1 MLSHAE
7 DLREF
12 SKDPA
17 LSEAIKRG
25 FRESSLDAK
34 HKALCEWAEKL
45 TLTPAKCTR
54 ADVDT
59 LRAQGWRDE
68 EVVSAAQII
77 GYFNH
82 LNRLAD
88 GLGIDLE
95 PEMKDV
101 HPQMNTD
108 KHR

>member
-1 MLSHAE
+1 MLSHAQ

-12 SKDPA
+12 SKDG
-17 LSEAIKRG
+17 LLVEAIQQG
-25 FRESSLDAK
+25 FRNSPLDAK

-45 TLTPAKCTR
+45 TLTPTQCDR

-77 GYFNH
+77 GFFNH

-95 PEMKDV
+95 PEM
-101 HPQMNTD
+101 
-108 KHR
+108 RA

>member
-1 MLSHAE
+1 MLAHAQ

-12 SKDPA
+12 SKDEA
-17 LSEAIKRG
+17 LAKAVKQG
-25 FRESSLDAK
+25 FRSSSLDAK

-54 ADVDT
+54 ADVDA
-59 LRAQGWRDE
+59 LRGHGWSDE

-95 PEMKDV
+95 PEMTSPESK
-101 HPQMNTD
+101 PIA
-108 KHR
+108 

>member
-1 MLSHAE
+1 MLAHTQ

-12 SKDPA
+12 SKDDA
-17 LSEAIKRG
+17 LAEAIKQG
-25 FRESSLDAK
+25 FRNSSLDAK

-45 TLTPAKCTR
+45 TLTPAQCTR
-54 ADVDT
+54 ADVDA
-59 LRAQGWRDE
+59 LRGQGWSDE

-95 PEMKDV
+95 PEMQGESQ
-101 HPQMNTD
+101 PIA
-108 KHR
+108 

>member
-1 MLSHAE
+1 MLSHAQ

-12 SKDPA
+12 SKDEA
-17 LSEAIKRG
+17 LAEAVKQDFRG
-25 FRESSLDAK
+25 SKLDAK

-45 TLTPAKCTR
+45 TLTPAQCNR
-54 ADVDT
+54 ADVDA
-59 LRAQGWRDE
+59 LRGHGWRDE

-95 PEMKDV
+95 PEM
-101 HPQMNTD
+101 
-108 KHR
+108 R

>member
-1 MLSHAE
+1 MLAHAQ

-12 SKDPA
+12 SKDEA
-17 LSEAIKRG
+17 LAKAVKQG
-25 FRESSLDAK
+25 FLVSSLDAK

-45 TLTPAKCTR
+45 TLAPATCTR
-54 ADVDT
+54 ADVDA
-59 LRAQGWRDE
+59 LRGQGWSDE

-95 PEMKDV
+95 PEMRSEE
-101 HPQMNTD
+101 PLP
-108 KHR
+108 

>member
-1 MLSHAE
+1 MSRDDELAKQVKE
-7 DLREF
+7 DFRT
-12 SKDPA
+12 SK
-17 LSEAIKRG
+17 
-25 FRESSLDAK
+25 LDTQ

-54 ADVDT
+54 EDVEA
-59 LRAQGWRDE
+59 LKAAGWSE
-68 EVVSAAQII
+68 EQIASAAQII

-95 PEMKDV
+95 PEMR
-101 HPQMNTD
+101 NE
-108 KHR
+108 